1 MADNRSY
8 VYRRLRGELGLTP
21 AQAAGA
27 VGGLGGESGPT
38 LDPNAVNPRSG
49 ALGIGQW
56 LGGRAQGVTKGDL
69 RGQVNHLISELKGS
83 ERGALNRLR
92 GARTVDDAT
101 RAWVESFERPS
112 AAEIRSSMPARL
124 AYSREALNRFHGL
137 SGGGGGSMDA
147 LAGRVAS
154 SRGSTTTNLPG
165 ATFKTTVPTVDQ
177 SAFESARRNAIIGQL
192 IARRNPN
199 SILLRS
205 GLLSTVEP
213 SLSEF
218 MGQQTTT
225 SRVPGKT
232 VTVPGVAA
240 AAPAGG
246 IDPRAKPGVPVARL
260 SSEGGT
266 HPTAGLAGFP
276 ARDYF
281 AKPGTAA
288 VAPVNGKVVRLSGHD
303 PAQGPTQGPHG
314 PLGWSVYI
322 QGNDGHTYFLTH
334 MGTRNVKPGQRVR
347 AGQRIGTVAN
357 YDKYGT
363 PSHIHMGVH

>member
-1 MADNRSY
+1 MADWQTVARRMAHKYGIDPNVFVRQINQESGGRDVRSPAGAQGPAQFMPGTAAS
-8 VYRRLRGELGLTP
+8 VGLTP
-21 AQAAGA
+21 TTVHQLGPSLDAAARLMASYTKKFGSYKNALIAYNAGPGA
-27 VGGLGGESGPT
+27 VGRGSLPAET
-38 LDPNAVNPRSG
+38 QNYIKTILDGSNPSPVSARAAS
-49 ALGIGQW
+49 AQ
-56 LGGRAQGVTKGDL
+56 GGRST
-69 RGQVNHLISELKGS
+69 
-83 ERGALNRLR
+83 
-92 GARTVDDAT
+92 
-101 RAWVESFERPS
+101 
-112 AAEIRSSMPARL
+112 
-124 AYSREALNRFHGL
+124 
-137 SGGGGGSMDA
+137 
-147 LAGRVAS
+147 
-154 SRGSTTTNLPG
+154 GSTTTNLPG

-177 SAFESARRNAIIGQL
+177 SAFEGARRNAIIGQL

-213 SLSEF
+213 SLTEF

-246 IDPRAKPGVPVARL
+246 IDPRAKPGVPVAHL